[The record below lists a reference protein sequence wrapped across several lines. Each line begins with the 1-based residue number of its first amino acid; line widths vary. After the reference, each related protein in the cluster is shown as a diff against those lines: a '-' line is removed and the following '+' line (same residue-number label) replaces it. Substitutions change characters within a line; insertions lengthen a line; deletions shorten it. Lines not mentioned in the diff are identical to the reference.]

1 MNRCVIL
8 CAGPVEDAA
17 ALAALLRPSD
27 EIIAADGGCRLAAA
41 LGVRPRVIVSDFD
54 SSAMPAD
61 EKDVDVVRLPVRKDV
76 TDAAAAVDYGWAAG
90 YREFLL
96 LGGTGGRLD
105 HEYANYQL
113 LVQLAQRGGRGV
125 LADSRNRVD
134 AVCRSPVRPEPMP
147 GWKLS
152 LFAFGG
158 PVTGLTIQNAAYTLS
173 DYTLQPADP
182 LCVSNEAAADCTI
195 TFDSGTLLIFRTKD

>member
-27 EIIAADGGCRLAAA
+27 MIIAADGGRRLADT

-54 SSAMPAD
+54 SSAMPTD
-61 EKDVDVVRLPVRKDV
+61 EKDVTVVHLPVRKDV

-113 LVQLAQRGGRGV
+113 LVQLAQRGGRGM
-125 LADSRNRVD
+125 LADNRNRVE
-134 AVCRSPVRPEPMP
+134 AVCRSPVWPEPMP
-147 GWKLS
+147 
-152 LFAFGG
+152 
-158 PVTGLTIQNAAYTLS
+158 
-173 DYTLQPADP
+173 
-182 LCVSNEAAADCTI
+182 
-195 TFDSGTLLIFRTKD
+195 